1 MAKKANTTKSPSLS
15 AFYKQ
20 NPDFDISQYNLGRKA
35 GVHKLKI
42 HLKKTG
48 VPAAEMEGTVEL
60 LKTQHRLGHLT
71 RDVKTQEKLMSMGLH
86 SANHIARIPR
96 NDFISDQA
104 KTLKL
109 NHTDAVQ
116 MHKTATGIRNKSM
129 HLWASIR
136 GTVVSPFYRNS
147 PLNNV
152 SAAIGEEF
160 QDLPSYQD
168 MFGTLDY
175 CGCPECRSIFGPAAY
190 LTDLLRI
197 IQEYVYEPN
206 KTTID
211 PPLRFTSRRPDIGNI
226 PLTCGNTNTLI
237 PFIQIVI
244 ERLVAYIQEKLKLS
258 SPDAVFEQV
267 ATTIKYPMQLPFN
280 SPMSTTQILFQ
291 KGGVTFG
298 EVLSAWMAPANI
310 NAPRNLGISPEAQ
323 GILITPVTTAE
334 GIVPFYNVTDI
345 AVLNIADTFITK
357 TWINFAELLLILN
370 QDLSDAEMKAGL
382 PVNFFINQGLAGKW
396 VSIKQ
401 EKDKPAELV
410 NLGVGPLDKINRLR
424 RLSLITGK
432 SMMDL
437 DWMLRC
443 IQKGST
449 PVIDDGALTG
459 VNQLLQLSTTLELDM
474 LKITS
479 MLGPIKTYGIS
490 ENKLGS
496 QFDQLFNKPGAVAE
510 KDIYHPSGNPLNT
523 EYKNTP
529 LPWTP
534 GSSTGTD
541 LAAINRVLP
550 GLGIALTDANLLG
563 NALYGNTQQ
572 HLTVDTLS
580 QMYRHVTLSKAVQ
593 LTIPRYLVFVSL
605 MKLVDIKAPTLDE
618 INKMI
623 AVSKWMQTTGITVY
637 QLNYIINAVS
647 SVYVNPLYYPDLVDE
662 WLRSLWVSVPAVSP
676 DPGADITAQVAILFG
691 SDTTMLVPVMR
702 MAVAAVPLPAGVTTW
717 EEAFMTADA
726 DGTTPKYSDY
736 VHKVLAYVSR
746 WLVLSGAL
754 EITAATMANVALCP
768 AAYELTSK
776 FDVISLN
783 TVQDIAFVQQM
794 MKFYDDQQN
803 KLLKYIQETTADV
816 PIDTRLLTLEDATGW
831 NPKEVKSLL
840 AGPLKNVSV
849 LTIQLKDLQS
859 CFDLMTALG
868 VDTVFMSAFVS
879 TMALPA
885 VGNWAAYLQIAADT
899 LAKTASRY
907 GSEWDTV
914 SNTINGDMMLAVRDA
929 LLALVMA
936 LLNEDYPGITAP
948 RNVYEFLLIDVEM
961 GADTAIS
968 YIKEALN
975 AAQTYLQRCHLRLE
989 PGVTDMSRIQPAW
1002 WEWMMN
1008 YRIWEANRQIFVYP
1022 ENYLIPSLR
1031 TNTTPQFT
1039 TLVQALQQSDITKAY
1054 VTTAFTNYM
1063 SGFEEV
1069 AELKPVDAYRT
1080 VVEGADT
1087 TFLLSRTK
1095 TDPYTFYYCSQEEG
1109 LPWTPWE
1116 KIDLSINSPN
1126 CSLVYAFNRPFI
1138 FWNEIKK
1145 SNASAVSGTDGA
1157 VQTDNSIT
1165 YTASVYYSFL
1175 NLEGVWVQPQT
1186 LVDQDVVLF
1195 EAQDNRKVNLMD
1207 ESIFEGLFNMDAPY
1221 WNKVYAFN
1229 VTADNY
1235 VITPANKSEAERLV
1249 VMYGP
1254 CMLNTGKMVDAQ
1266 ATPPSTDPNSG
1277 TFWENL
1283 HLRAEDHNRMVKG
1296 ALSGNVN
1303 LQPVYVLNAGLED
1316 GVLIKRTEL
1325 LIADSYVTQSLMYL
1339 IHGEMQSS
1347 GDVMQVSHTGQPVT
1361 DNRNIVGTVSLN
1373 TSSTATLLDG
1383 DSFISVGINSVQSSA
1398 VFNALKGAGVI
1409 KGDNTVDPAKMLTLD
1424 LFSVLKPVTV
1434 YNDFGPAQ
1442 FPAVLQ
1448 VLFSS
1453 MEATPLFSAL
1463 GDAQAR
1469 VCPVEGQPGW
1479 FLFYASDEIFLLSPQ
1494 RTTPNKPMFTNF
1506 ARGLTVGP
1514 PLTYSPFC
1522 IMSYQ
1527 GSKPGAINAEAS
1539 AKVFEALAK
1548 FSLIVNNRPI
1558 PDVTGAMVDF
1568 ALANL
1573 VGLGTITE
1581 AQVPYIYNAL
1591 INAPFLFMED
1601 FVSAKLDKIAAT
1613 KVYQDLQKFNL
1624 IDPNGRVVNSNITG
1638 PNVRIAMGNLLLN
1651 GTITQNQITAIYQV
1665 LAHAPMALSLT
1676 YVNDGDA
1683 KTKTSPADYIFNVT
1697 RMSTGAINKVNRALF
1712 VNGVDALLTLKMQDI
1727 PVTPVQPFDR
1737 FAPSRTHLNWPS
1749 ALDATQVDF
1758 DGLYGQYYWEIFFFI
1773 PMLIAEGLA
1782 TNHRFQEAQ
1791 AWMQYVFNPTV
1802 GEVFVTPD
1810 LIYRESDMQISV
1822 QQGTI
1827 IVTTLKSHNVGTP
1840 PAPIL
1845 NVKSEVNPKFKAS
1858 DDLAFLKVADPSL
1871 TDEQIIMVR
1880 NILLN
1885 SQLNAP
1891 ASHFWQFRPF
1901 RNHTLETLSEML
1913 SDSNP
1918 AIRIYNDHP
1927 FDPFAVA
1934 RLRIGAYEK
1943 SVFIQYVDNLIA
1955 WADMLFT
1962 QDTWETITA
1971 AYLLYVYAY
1980 DLLGPKPEMVGECP
1994 GSDVVLTFNEILAKY
2009 PDGIPQF
2016 LIDLENFVDGNGSD
2030 TPMLGHAF
2038 NDLYVYFCV
2047 PENSELMSR
2056 WDTIQ
2061 DRMYK
2066 INNSLNIQ
2074 GVFRALALFEPPL
2087 NPLDLVKAAAAG
2099 NNVQISVN
2107 PSAQLSPY
2115 RFSSAIAAADGLCS
2129 VVIDLGNALLGAL
2142 EKNDAAALEMI
2153 RNTQEGQILDLT
2165 TRIKEDHIKELQ
2177 DTIESINYNLSS
2189 ANDRLTFYT
2198 DAIDRGLSSY
2208 EQTSLEAAAAALAF
2222 NILGSITKTAASIGY
2237 AVPQVGSPFAMT
2249 YGGEQIGNALNAA
2262 SGVFEISAEVSN
2274 YIATNSATMGGYERR
2289 REDWELQKKMAQAD
2303 VASITKQIDA
2313 ANMQL
2318 SSAEQDL
2325 VVQKKSIQQNKDIE
2339 KYLKTRFTNQD
2350 LYLWM
2355 IGRLA
2360 AVYYQTYTLAMQTAR
2375 QAEAAYQMELGSSLT
2390 FLSFDYWDSFH
2401 KGLTAGEGLRLAL
2414 NRMNT
2419 SYRTSNSRYLEI
2431 VKNISLASIAPRAL
2445 LDLKTN
2451 GACDFDLT
2459 EALFDY
2465 DYPGQ
2470 YLRMI
2475 ASVSVSIPAVIGPYQ
2490 DIKATLTQKSN
2501 SVVTAPSIDAVEY
2514 LLGIDA
2520 TPPSSGLRQNW
2531 RANEIIALSTAVN
2544 DSGMFVLNFDDERY
2558 LPFEGTGVVSSW
2570 HLSMPRET
2578 NRFNFEQISDVIFTL
2593 RYTSVN
2599 DTSLGIK
2606 VKQALGQAPLNGGM
2620 YVDANTQSNAW
2631 FTFLNDHSNNTKQTL
2646 TLNLDLAQ
2654 LGYFKTATYTT
2665 IMVQFNLAQ
2674 GATIPNGSTF
2684 LTIKAGSEPDQTPPI
2699 NNALINVTGLTW
2711 NAKTIPPQWKFE
2723 FALNDPK
2730 IAPLLKDGFIDGAK
2744 LLDLQV
2750 IVLYEAKVF

>member
-1 MAKKANTTKSPSLS
+1 MAKKTNTTKSPSLS

-20 NPDFDISQYNLGRKA
+20 HPDVDISQYNLGRKE
-35 GVHKLKI
+35 GIHQLKT
-42 HLKKTG
+42 HLKKKG
-48 VPAAEMEGTVEL
+48 VPAGEMSETVEL

-71 RDVKTQEKLMSMGLH
+71 GDVKTQEKLMSMGLN

-96 NDFISDQA
+96 NDFIADHA
-104 KTLKL
+104 KKLKL
-109 NHTDAVQ
+109 SRTDAVQ

-129 HLWASIR
+129 HLWASLR
-136 GTVVSPFYRNS
+136 GSVVSPFYRKS

-152 SAAIGEEF
+152 SAAIAEEF
-160 QDLPSYQD
+160 QDLPSYQE
-168 MFGTLDY
+168 MFGTLDF

-206 KTTID
+206 KDTI
-211 PPLRFTSRRPDIGNI
+211 PPSLYFATRRPDIGEI
-226 PLTCGNTNTLI
+226 ELTCGNTNTLI

-244 ERLVAYIQEKLKLS
+244 ERLVAYIQAKLKLA

-291 KGGVTFG
+291 KADVTFG
-298 EVLSAWMAPANI
+298 AVLSAWMAPANI
-310 NAPRNLGISPEAQ
+310 SSPRNLGISPEAQ
-323 GILITPVTTAE
+323 SILITPVTTSA
-334 GIVPFYNVTDI
+334 GIAPFYNVTDI
-345 AVLNIADTFITK
+345 TVLNIADTFIAK

-370 QDLSDAEMKAGL
+370 QDLSDAEQQAGL
-382 PVNFFINQGLAGKW
+382 QVNFFINQGLAGKW

-401 EKDKPAELV
+401 EKDKPAELL
-410 NLGVGPLDKINRLR
+410 NLNVDPLDRINRLR

-432 SMMDL
+432 TMMDL

-443 IQKGST
+443 IKKGST
-449 PVIDDGALTG
+449 PIIDDAAITG
-459 VNQLLQLSTTLELDM
+459 VDQLLQLATTLELDM

-479 MLGPIKTYGIS
+479 LLGPIKTYGIS
-490 ENKLGS
+490 ENALGS

-510 KDIYHPSGNPLNT
+510 KDIYHPSGNPLNPG
-523 EYKNTP
+523 YKSTP

-534 GSSTGTD
+534 GSSTGAD

-563 NALYGNTQQ
+563 VALYANNQQ
-572 HLTVDTLS
+572 QLTVDTLS
-580 QMYRHVTLSKAVQ
+580 QLYRHVTLSKALQ
-593 LTIPRYLVFVSL
+593 LTMPRYLIFVSL

-618 INKMI
+618 ISKMI
-623 AVSKWMQTTGITVY
+623 AVSTWMQLSGITVY
-637 QLNYIINAVS
+637 QLDYIMNAVS
-647 SVYVNPLYYPDLVDE
+647 SVYVNPMYLPDLVDE
-662 WLRSLWVSVPAVSP
+662 WLRSLWVSVPADSP
-676 DPGADITAQVAILFG
+676 TLGADITAQVAILFG
-691 SDTTMLVPVMR
+691 SDNTMLMPVMQ
-702 MAVAAVPLPAGVTTW
+702 MSVAAVPLPTGVTTW
-717 EEAFMTADA
+717 EEGFMTADA
-726 DGTTPKYSDY
+726 DGKTPKYSDY

-754 EITAATMANVALCP
+754 STTAATMANVALCP

-776 FDVISLN
+776 FDIISLN
-783 TVQDIAFVQQM
+783 TIQEIDLVQQM
-794 MKFYDDQQN
+794 MTVYGDQQN
-803 KLLKYIQETTADV
+803 KLLAYIQQSTDGVA
-816 PIDTRLLTLEDATGW
+816 IDTRLQTLQDATGW

-840 AGPLKNVSV
+840 DGPLKDISV

-859 CFDLMTALG
+859 CFELMTALG
-868 VDTVFMSAFVS
+868 VDTMFMSTFVS
-879 TMALPA
+879 TMSLPT
-885 VGNWAAYLQIAADT
+885 VGNWTKYLQVAADT
-899 LAKTASRY
+899 LAKTAGRY
-907 GSEWDTV
+907 GSGWDAV
-914 SNTINGDMMLAVRDA
+914 SNSINGDMMLAVRDA
-929 LLALVMA
+929 LLVLVMA

-961 GADTAIS
+961 GAETQIS

-989 PGVTDMSRIQPAW
+989 PGVTDMSRIQPVW

-1008 YRIWEANRQIFVYP
+1008 YRVWEANRQIFVYP

-1054 VTTAFTNYM
+1054 VTNAFTNYM
-1063 SGFEEV
+1063 NGFEEV
-1069 AELKPVDAYRT
+1069 AELKPVDAYST
-1080 VVEGADT
+1080 VVEGVDT
-1087 TFLLSRTK
+1087 TFLLARTK

-1109 LPWTPWE
+1109 LPWSPWE

-1138 FWNEIKK
+1138 FWNEIKR
-1145 SNASAVSGTDGA
+1145 SNASAVSGTDGS

-1175 NLEGVWVQPQT
+1175 NVEGVWVQAQT
-1186 LVDQDVVLF
+1186 LVDQEVVLF

-1235 VITPANKSEAERLV
+1235 VITPGNKSEAERLV

-1254 CMLNTGKMVDAQ
+1254 CMQNTGKMVDAQ
-1266 ATPPSTDPNSG
+1266 ATPPSNDPNSG

-1283 HLRAEDHNRMVKG
+1283 HRLAENHNSMVKG
-1296 ALSGNVN
+1296 ELSGNVN

-1316 GVLIKRTEL
+1316 GVLMKRTEWL
-1325 LIADSYVTQSLMYL
+1325 MADPYVTQSLMYL

-1347 GDVMQVSHTGQPVT
+1347 GDVMQVSHTGQPIT

-1373 TSSTATLLDG
+1373 TTSAATSLDG
-1383 DSFISVGINSVQSSA
+1383 DAFISVGISPAQSSS
-1398 VFNALKGAGVI
+1398 VFAALKTAGVI
-1409 KGDNTVDPAKMLTLD
+1409 KGDNTIDPAKMLTLD
-1424 LFSVLKPVTV
+1424 LFTALKPMTV

-1448 VLFSS
+1448 VLFSN
-1453 MEATPLFSAL
+1453 MAATPLFSAL
-1463 GDAQAR
+1463 ADAQAR
-1469 VCPVEGQPGW
+1469 ICPVEGLPGS

-1494 RTTPNKPMFTNF
+1494 RTVPNQPMFSNF

-1514 PLTYSPFC
+1514 PLIYAPFC
-1522 IMSYQ
+1522 IMNYQ
-1527 GSKPGAINAEAS
+1527 GTTPGAINADAS
-1539 AKVFEALAK
+1539 SKVFDALAK
-1548 FSLIVNNRPI
+1548 FSLIVNNRPVANI
-1558 PDVTGAMVDF
+1558 TQAMVDF

-1573 VGLGTITE
+1573 VSLGTITE
-1581 AQVPYIYNAL
+1581 AQVPYIFNAL
-1591 INAPFLFMED
+1591 INAPFLFVED
-1601 FVSAKLDKIAAT
+1601 FVGPKMNKDAAT
-1613 KVYQDLQKFNL
+1613 KVYQDLQKFSI
-1624 IDPNGRVVNSNITG
+1624 IDPNGRVVNANVTG
-1638 PNVRIAMGNLLLN
+1638 PAVRIAMGNLLLL
-1651 GTITQNQITAIYQV
+1651 GTITQSQITNIYQV

-1676 YVNDGDA
+1676 YINDGDA

-1727 PVTPVQPFDR
+1727 PVIPVQPFDR
-1737 FAPSRTHLNWPS
+1737 FAPSRTNLNWPS

-1782 TNHRFQEAQ
+1782 TNHRFPEAQ

-1810 LIYRESDMQISV
+1810 LIYRESDMQISE

-1827 IVTTLKSHNVGTP
+1827 IVATLKSHNIGTP

-1845 NVKSEVNPKFKAS
+1845 NAAGEVNPGFKAS

-1885 SQLNAP
+1885 NQLNAP

-1901 RNHTLETLSEML
+1901 RNHTLESLSDML

-1927 FDPFAVA
+1927 FDPFAIA
-1934 RLRIGAYEK
+1934 RLRIGAFEK

-1955 WADMLFT
+1955 WADMLFA

-2009 PDGIPQF
+2009 PNGIPQF
-2016 LIDLENFVDGNGSD
+2016 LIDLENFVNGNGSD

-2047 PENSELMSR
+2047 PENSELMAR

-2074 GVFRALALFEPPL
+2074 GVFRTLALFEPPL

-2099 NNVQISVN
+2099 NNVQISIN
-2107 PSAQLSPY
+2107 PAAQLSPY
-2115 RFSSAIAAADGLCS
+2115 RFSSAISAADTLCS
-2129 VVIDLGNALLGAL
+2129 VVIDLGNALLSAL

-2165 TRIKEDHIKELQ
+2165 TKIKEDHITELEH
-2177 DTIESINYNLSS
+2177 TIASLNSNLSS
-2189 ANDRLTFYT
+2189 ANERLTFYT
-2198 DAIDRGLSSY
+2198 DVIDRGLSSF
-2208 EQTSLEAAAAALAF
+2208 EQTSLDAAAAAMAF
-2222 NILGSITKTAASIGY
+2222 NVLGSITKTAASIGY

-2249 YGGEQIGNALNAA
+2249 YGGEQLGNALNAA
-2262 SGVFEISAEVSN
+2262 SGVFEISAEVST
-2274 YIATNSATMGGYERR
+2274 YISANSATMGGYERR
-2289 REDWELQKKMAQAD
+2289 KEDWKLQKKIAQAD
-2303 VASITKQIDA
+2303 VDSITQQIDA

-2318 SSAEQDL
+2318 SSAQQDL
-2325 VVQKKSIQQNKDIE
+2325 VVQLKSIQQNKDID
-2339 KYLKTRFTNQD
+2339 KYLRTQFTNQD

-2355 IGRLA
+2355 MGRLA

-2375 QAEAAYQMELGSSLT
+2375 QAEAAYQLELGSSLT

-2419 SYRTSNSRYLEI
+2419 SYRTSNTRYLEI
-2431 VKNISLASIAPRAL
+2431 VKNISLASIAPQAL
-2445 LDLKTN
+2445 LDLKTK
-2451 GACDFDLT
+2451 GECDFDLK
-2459 EALFDY
+2459 ESLFDY

-2475 ASVSVSIPAVIGPYQ
+2475 ASVSVSIPAVLGPYQ
-2490 DIKATLTQKSN
+2490 NIKATLTQKSN
-2501 SVVTAPSIDAVEY
+2501 SVVTAPSIDAVKY
-2514 LLGIDA
+2514 LLGIDS
-2520 TPPSSGLRQNW
+2520 TPPSTGLRQNW
-2531 RANEIIALSTAVN
+2531 RANEMIALSTAVN

-2570 HLSMPRET
+2570 HLSMPMET
-2578 NRFNFEQISDVIFTL
+2578 NRFNFEQISDVILTL
-2593 RYTSVN
+2593 NYTAVN
-2599 DTSLGIK
+2599 DNSLGIQ
-2606 VKQALGQAPLNGGM
+2606 VRQALGQAPLNGGL
-2620 YVDANTQSNAW
+2620 YVDANTQSSAW
-2631 FTFLNDHSNNTKQTL
+2631 FTFLNDHSNTTKQAL

-2665 IMVQFNLAQ
+2665 VMVQFNL
-2674 GATIPNGSTF
+2674 GPGVTIPNGATF
-2684 LTIKAGSEPDQTPPI
+2684 LTIKAGTQPDQTPPI
-2699 NNALINVTGLTW
+2699 NNGMINITGLTW
-2711 NAKTIPPQWKFE
+2711 NAKTIPPQWRFE

-2730 IAPLLKDGFIDGAK
+2730 IASLLKDGFIDGTK
-2744 LLDLQV
+2744 LIDMQV